1 MQVNGGHVIRASLRS
16 IRASCERGDNNSG
29 PDWNPDPNIELCR
42 NKARNLRVQAIGFL
56 LRIVN

>member
-1 MQVNGGHVIRASLRS
+1 MQVNGGHVLRSSLRS

-29 PDWNPDPNIELCR
+29 PDWNPDTNIELCR
-42 NKARNLRVQAIGFL
+42 NTARNLRVQVIGFL